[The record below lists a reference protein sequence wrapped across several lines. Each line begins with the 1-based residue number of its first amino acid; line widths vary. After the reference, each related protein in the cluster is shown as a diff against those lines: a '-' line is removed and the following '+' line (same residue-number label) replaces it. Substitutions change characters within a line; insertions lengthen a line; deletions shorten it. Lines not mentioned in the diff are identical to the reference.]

1 MTETTY
7 PIVDVHEHVGPWPF
21 AGKWGG
27 IELNLELM
35 ARRGIDVA
43 IITSGEAI
51 VDDMVGGNRRLF
63 DDIAGHE
70 ALYGYVTLQPR
81 TLDLSAREIER
92 YVDHPQT
99 AGWKIH
105 TSYSAT
111 PMGAPRMADLFALIA
126 DHGKPLL
133 IHTWGA
139 GEVSGLA
146 ALAARYPQLPVV
158 VAHAGGDAWREAI
171 AAAREQ
177 RNLYLDFALS
187 HPEVGRIERAVA
199 ALGPEQVV
207 FGTDATLFDPQ
218 YMLSCFLEA
227 EMGEAERAL
236 VMGGNAIRLFG
247 LDLS

>member
-1 MTETTY
+1 MTDAAY

-35 ARRGIDVA
+35 ARRGIDAAV
-43 IITSGEAI
+43 ITSGEAI

-70 ALYGYVTLQPR
+70 GLYGYVTVQPR
-81 TLDLSAREIER
+81 MLELSAREIET
-92 YVDHPQT
+92 YLEHPQF
-99 AGWKIH
+99 AGCKIH

-111 PMGAPRMADLFALIA
+111 PMGAPRMDVLFALLEGY
-126 DHGKPLL
+126 GKPVL

-139 GEVSGLA
+139 GEVRALAGLA
-146 ALAARYPQLPVV
+146 ERYPRLPVV

-171 AAAREQ
+171 EAARVQ

-187 HPEVGRIERAVA
+187 HPERGRIERAVA

-207 FGTDATLFDPQ
+207 FGTDATLFDPL
-218 YMLSCFLEA
+218 YMLSCFAEA
-227 EMGEAERAL
+227 EITDDERAL
-236 VMGGNAIRLFG
+236 VMGGNAIRIFG
-247 LDLS
+247 LDLA